1 MFRRNKQVASGR
13 WQVAGVRLLTI
24 IVVFAGIVFAGL
36 AHAAQEARRNVEAQK
51 LKNPEPSSAE
61 TVEAGKKLYA
71 RHCASCHGP
80 QAKGDGGM
88 ALSGGTP
95 SDLTDETWD
104 YGSTDGEIFVA
115 IKDGVSADMLAYK
128 DKLNDKQ
135 IWQVVS
141 FLRSV
146 GPKPKAG
153 K

>member
-1 MFRRNKQVASGR
+1 MYRRNKQVAGGR
-13 WQVAGVRLLTI
+13 WQVAGGRLLTF
-24 IVVFAGIVFAGL
+24 VLVFAGLVFAGL
-36 AHAAQEARRNVEAQK
+36 ASAAQEAQRNVEAQK
-51 LKNPEPSSAE
+51 LKNPETNNAD
-61 TVEAGKKLYA
+61 TIEAGKKLYA

-95 SDLTDETWD
+95 SDLTDATWD

-115 IKDGVSADMLAYK
+115 IKEGVSADMLAYK

-135 IWQVVS
+135 IWQVVT

-146 GPKPKAG
+146 GPKPKAE

>member
-1 MFRRNKQVASGR
+1 MYRRNKE
-13 WQVAGVRLLTI
+13 VAGGRGLMLA
-24 IVVFAGIVFAGL
+24 FAGMFFL
-36 AHAAQEARRNVEAQK
+36 ALASNAQEARRNVEAQK
-51 LKNPEPSSAE
+51 LKNPEPNNAE
-61 TVEAGKKLYA
+61 TVEAGRKLYA

-80 QAKGDGGM
+80 NAKGDGGM

-115 IKDGVSADMLAYK
+115 IQEGVSADMLAYK
-128 DKLNDKQ
+128 DKLNDRQ
-135 IWQVVS
+135 IWHIVS

-146 GPKPKAG
+146 GPKQKAE